1 MVWILLRF
9 SRRVDGNA
17 LGVDAV
23 TVEIGHLS
31 AMLSVDGIL
40 DVDSKLCTFVR
51 ASTDLARNLPH

>member
-1 MVWILLRF
+1 M
-9 SRRVDGNA
+9 DGNA